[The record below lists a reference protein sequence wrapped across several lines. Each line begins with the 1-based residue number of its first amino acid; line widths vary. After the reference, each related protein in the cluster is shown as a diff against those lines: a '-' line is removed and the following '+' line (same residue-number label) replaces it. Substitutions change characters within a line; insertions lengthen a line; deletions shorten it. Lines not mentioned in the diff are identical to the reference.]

1 MFIQKRLA
9 MFPAQ
14 VYIQRRK
21 RLKELVGKGVILFLG
36 NKEVSMNYKAN
47 SYPFR
52 QDSSFLY
59 YFGLDMPDIAGMID
73 TESGEETIYGTDP
86 TLEDIIWIG
95 NQQPL
100 QEKALKSGIKQIKA
114 IEKLDGDVFRVI
126 AHNRVVHY
134 LPPYREQRRLQ
145 LAYYDNLK
153 YEEVDR
159 NASVA
164 LIKAVVAQR
173 SVKDQ
178 YEVAEMEST
187 MSDITRE
194 AYLQAIGQ
202 IKPGSYEYNVSGA
215 LEGSILSKNSRLAYP
230 IICSVRGETLHNHFY
245 GNELKKGDLLL
256 IDAGAESGMHYAT
269 DITRTY
275 PVGGK
280 FSAQQKEIYGIVL
293 KAQTEAIQAIKP
305 GRPFVEV
312 HMIAARVIASGLKD
326 MGLMKGDMGEAVQ
339 NGAHALFF
347 PHGIGH
353 MIGLDVHDMEDAG
366 EDYVG
371 YDQEFKRS
379 EQFGTA
385 YLRMARRLQEGFTV
399 TVEPGIYFISQLMD
413 KWRNE
418 GRYRD
423 FINYDAIEK
432 FRGFGGIRIED
443 NILVTAKG
451 NKVIGKPIAKEVA
464 EVEKSGGGKE

>member
-1 MFIQKRLA
+1 
-9 MFPAQ
+9 MFPAE

-59 YFGLDMPDIAGMID
+59 YFGVDMPDVAGMID

-95 NQQPL
+95 NQEPL
-100 QEKALKSGIKQIKA
+100 KEKALKSGIKQIKA

-178 YEVAEMEST
+178 YEIGEMEST
-187 MSDITRE
+187 MTDITRE
-194 AYLQAIGQ
+194 AYLQAISQ
-202 IKPGSYEYNVSGA
+202 IKPGSFEFNVSGA

-280 FSAQQKEIYGIVL
+280 FSAQQKDIYNIVL
-293 KAQTEAIQAIKP
+293 KAHTEAIQAIKP

-312 HMIAARVIASGLKD
+312 HMIAARVIAYGF
-326 MGLMKGDMGEAVQ
+326 E
-339 NGAHALFF
+339 
-347 PHGIGH
+347 
-353 MIGLDVHDMEDAG
+353 
-366 EDYVG
+366 G
-371 YDQEFKRS
+371 Y
-379 EQFGTA
+379 G
-385 YLRMARRLQEGFTV
+385 Y
-399 TVEPGIYFISQLMD
+399 
-413 KWRNE
+413 
-418 GRYRD
+418 
-423 FINYDAIEK
+423 
-432 FRGFGGIRIED
+432 
-443 NILVTAKG
+443 
-451 NKVIGKPIAKEVA
+451 
-464 EVEKSGGGKE
+464 

>member
-1 MFIQKRLA
+1 
-9 MFPAQ
+9 MFPAE

-21 RLKELVGKGVILFLG
+21 RLKELVSKGVILFLG

-47 SYPFR
+47 NYPFR

-59 YFGLDMPDIAGMID
+59 YFGLDVPDLAGMID
-73 TESGEETIYGTDP
+73 TETGEETIYGNNL
-86 TLEDIIWIG
+86 TLEDIIWMG
-95 NQQPL
+95 NQL
-100 QEKALKSGIKQIKA
+100 SLEDKALAAGIRQIKSLD
-114 IEKLDGDVFRVI
+114 KLDGDVFRVI
-126 AHNRVVHY
+126 AHNREVHY

-159 NASVA
+159 NASEL
-164 LIKAVVAQR
+164 LIRAVVSQR
-173 SVKDQ
+173 SVKDAHELQ
-178 YEVAEMEST
+178 ELETT
-187 MSDITRE
+187 MTGVTRE
-194 AYLQAIGQ
+194 AYLHVTGL
-202 IKPGSYEYNVSGA
+202 IKPGLFEYQVAGS
-215 LEGSILSKNSRLAYP
+215 LEGSVLGKNCRMAYP
-230 IICSVRGETLHNHFY
+230 IICTINGETLHNHYY
-245 GNELKKGDLLL
+245 GNELKKGNLLL
-256 IDAGAESGMHYAT
+256 IDAGAESTLHYAT

-293 KAQTEAIQAIKP
+293 KSQIEAIQAIKP
-305 GRPFVEV
+305 GLPFLEV
-312 HMIAARVIASGLKD
+312 HLMAARIIASGLKD
-326 MGLMKGDMGEAVQ
+326 MGLMKGDTEEAIK

-353 MIGLDVHDMEDAG
+353 MIGLDVHDMEDIG

-371 YDQEFKRS
+371 YDKDIKRS

-385 YLRMARRLQEGFTV
+385 YLRMAKRLVEGNVV
-399 TVEPGIYFISQLMD
+399 TVEPGIYFIGPLID
-413 KWRNE
+413 KWKNE

-423 FINYDAIEK
+423 FINYEALEK

-443 NILVTAKG
+443 NVAVTAKG
-451 NKVIGKPIAKEVA
+451 FRILGKSIPKEIN
-464 EVEKSGGGKE
+464 ELEHSGG

>member
-1 MFIQKRLA
+1 
-9 MFPAQ
+9 MFPAE

-21 RLKELVGKGVILFLG
+21 RLKELVSKGVILFLG

-47 SYPFR
+47 NYPFR

-59 YFGLDMPDIAGMID
+59 YFGLDIPDLAGMID
-73 TESGEETIYGTDP
+73 AETGEEILYGNNL
-86 TLEDIIWIG
+86 TLEDIIWMG
-95 NQQPL
+95 NQTSL
-100 QEKALKSGIKQIKA
+100 DVKAMMAGIKHIKSLD
-114 IEKLDGDVFRVI
+114 KLDGDVFRVI

-159 NASVA
+159 NASVP
-164 LIKAVVAQR
+164 LIRAVVSQR
-173 SVKDQ
+173 SVKDA
-178 YEVAEMEST
+178 YELQELETT
-187 MSDITRE
+187 MTDVTRE
-194 AYLQAIGQ
+194 AYLQIAGQ
-202 IKPGSYEYNVSGA
+202 IKPDLFEYQVAGN
-215 LEGSILSKNSRLAYP
+215 LEGNVLGKNCRMAYAV
-230 IICSVRGETLHNHFY
+230 ICTVNGEILHNHYY
-245 GNELKKGDLLL
+245 GNELKKGNLLL
-256 IDAGAESGMHYAT
+256 IDAGAESPMHYAT

-280 FSAQQKEIYGIVL
+280 FSAQQKEIYNIVL
-293 KAQTEAIQAIKP
+293 KSQTEAIKAIKP
-305 GRPFVEV
+305 GTAFLDV
-312 HMIAARVIASGLKD
+312 HLIAARIIATGLKD
-326 MGLMKGDMGEAVQ
+326 MGLMKGDTEEAVK

-353 MIGLDVHDMEDAG
+353 MIGLDVHDMEDIG

-371 YDQEFKRS
+371 YDKEVKRS

-385 YLRMARRLQEGFTV
+385 YLRMAKRLIESNVV
-399 TVEPGIYFISQLMD
+399 TVEPGIYFIGPLID
-413 KWRNE
+413 KWRTE

-423 FINYDAIEK
+423 FINYGVLEK

-443 NILVTAKG
+443 NVVVTAKG
-451 NKVIGKPIAKEVA
+451 NHVIGKPIPKDTNAIELPNV
-464 EVEKSGGGKE
+464 

>member
-1 MFIQKRLA
+1 
-9 MFPAQ
+9 MFPAE

-47 SYPFR
+47 NYPFR

-59 YFGLDMPDIAGMID
+59 YFGLDMPDVAGMID
-73 TESGEETIYGTDP
+73 TESGEETIYGSDP

-95 NQQPL
+95 NQEPL
-100 QEKALKSGIKQIKA
+100 QNWALKSGIRQIKA
-114 IEKLDGDVFRVI
+114 LEKLDGDVFRVI

-159 NASVA
+159 NASVS
-164 LIKAVVAQR
+164 LIRAVVEQR
-173 SVKDQ
+173 SVKDTHEIQ
-178 YEVAEMEST
+178 DMETT
-187 MSDITRE
+187 MTEITRD
-194 AYLQAIGQ
+194 AYLQAISH
-202 IKPGSYEYNVSGA
+202 IKPGAFEHHVSGA
-215 LEGSILSKNSRLAYP
+215 LEGSILSRNCRLAYP
-230 IICSVRGETLHNHFY
+230 IICSVRGETLHNHRY
-245 GNELKKGDLLL
+245 SNELRKGELLL
-256 IDAGAESGMHYAT
+256 IDAGAESPMRYAT

-275 PVGGK
+275 PVDGK
-280 FSAQQKEIYGIVL
+280 FTPKQKEVYQIVL
-293 KAQTEAIQAIKP
+293 KAQLEAIQAIKP
-305 GRPFVEV
+305 GKSFLEV
-312 HMIAARVIASGLKD
+312 HMTAARVIASGLKE
-326 MGLMKGDMGEAVQ
+326 MGLMKGDTGEAVQ

-353 MIGLDVHDMEDAG
+353 MIGLDVHDMEDVG
-366 EDYVG
+366 EDFVG
-371 YDQEFKRS
+371 YDHEFKRS

-385 YLRMARRLQEGFTV
+385 YLRIARRLQEGFTV
-399 TVEPGIYFISQLMD
+399 TVEPGIYFIGQLID

-423 FINYDAIEK
+423 FINYDAVEK

-443 NILVTAKG
+443 NVLVTAKG
-451 NKVIGKPIAKEVA
+451 SRIIGKPIAKEA
-464 EVEKSGGGKE
+464 EEVEKLVKI